1 MAGFPRAFYL
11 VTGLA
16 TLTFIG
22 STLTQPFFSLYVAE
36 KGSSPLELGLILS
49 LMAYTTLAV
58 RLPLGLASSRLGIWW
73 VVPLALLGQ
82 AAADVL
88 YSLVASP
95 VVFYPIRVFH
105 AVSSAL
111 LQPTLMALA
120 SAIAPEGRKGE
131 ALGIYLTSV
140 GLAMMGGPLL
150 CSALLA
156 AFDYATILRVAAI
169 IPLLALP
176 VYLGLRRT
184 TALGPL
190 LARTRRRDPAVAP
203 SWRNLKQIL
212 ALKPVQALTY
222 GRFTFAIV
230 MAIITTLYPLHAVNT
245 LHIDPATYALFY
257 TLEGLA
263 NTVIRLPTG
272 RLSDLIGRKK
282 PLLTSFALLAAALLL
297 FATAEDPVTIGVTMF
312 LYGVAHGMRAVSEW
326 SFLGDVVSS
335 DDLSLSNFYF
345 TSVFDLGSALG
356 ATFAGSATML
366 WSTPDVLRIAAVIA
380 ASSIAVIAATKT
392 PHKH

>member
-16 TLTFIG
+16 TVTFIG
-22 STLTQPFFSLYVAE
+22 STLIQPFFSLYVAA
-36 KGSSPLELGLILS
+36 KGPSPVELGLILS
-49 LMAYTTLAV
+49 LMSYTTLAT
-58 RLPLGLASSRLGIWW
+58 RLPLGLASSRLGVWW

-82 AAADVL
+82 AGANVL
-88 YSLVASP
+88 YSLVADP
-95 VVFYPIRVFH
+95 VAFYPIRVFH

-156 AFDYATILRVAAI
+156 AFDYATILRLAAV

-176 VYLGLRRT
+176 FYLSLLRNPV
-184 TALGPL
+184 LGAH
-190 LARTRRRDPAVAP
+190 LARTHRPQAAVTS
-203 SWRNLKQIL
+203 SWRTLRQIV
-212 ALKPVQALTY
+212 ARRPVQALTY

-230 MAIITTLYPLHAVNT
+230 MAVITTLYPLHAVNA
-245 LHIDPATYALFY
+245 LRVDPATYALIY

-282 PLLTSFALLAAALLL
+282 PLLTAFALLAAVLLL
-297 FATAEDPVTIGVTMF
+297 FAAVEDPLTIGATMF

-326 SFLGDVVSS
+326 SFLGDVVAST
-335 DDLSLSNFYF
+335 DLSLSNFYF

-356 ATFAGSATML
+356 ATFAGSATMF
-366 WSTPDVLRIAAVIA
+366 WTIPDILRLAAVLA
-380 ASSIAVIAATKT
+380 ATSIAVIAATKPPPT
-392 PHKH
+392 H